1 MANKKNRCEYTTIK
15 EGRTLPVEELKPKE
29 TIGVE
34 EMGRWVG
41 GKAQEPQPLFKVDIG
56 VMKTHQRA
64 IQRGTSQLDLFGIKY
79 IEREL
84 ERQSYPAKMGI
95 VLDQLLIEWQRLP
108 KDKNGFVKITKLKPL
123 AKKLKCTPQQFKGY
137 LVNIAGYLYPLVIRG
152 DKDIKTGK
160 WREIAGNVP
169 PPLEIYFE
177 YLVDIDKEEVSQDK
191 KVGTKLACYI
201 RDNPVKAVWIKP
213 NEYIRRSLE
222 NGEGYGFLYTTGNLP
237 QLQLGWSYIAIKLYN
252 FIYTYENNPNNP
264 LKKISYEKLI
274 KQLDLEKYAKQQGKP
289 RTMEEIKKALDMF
302 IQEGQLESYTA
313 PDKNAKRLMY
323 SWVRSYKDIKQ
334 RQPRTKRKV

>member
-1 MANKKNRCEYTTIK
+1 
-15 EGRTLPVEELKPKE
+15 
-29 TIGVE
+29 
-34 EMGRWVG
+34 
-41 GKAQEPQPLFKVDIG
+41 
-56 VMKTHQRA
+56 
-64 IQRGTSQLDLFGIKY
+64 
-79 IEREL
+79 
-84 ERQSYPAKMGI
+84 MGI

-191 KVGTKLACYI
+191 KVGTKLAYYI

-252 FIYTYENNPNNP
+252 FIYTYENNPKNQ
-264 LKKISYEKLI
+264 LKKIGYEKLVKHLGI
-274 KQLDLEKYAKQQGKP
+274 EDYVKQQGKP
-289 RTMEEIKKALDMF
+289 RTMRELEKAFDTLLQD
-302 IQEGQLESYTA
+302 GQLETYKT
-313 PDKNAKRLMY
+313 PNKNAQRELY

-334 RQPRTKRKV
+334 RQPRTKSKM